1 MIPLRF
7 QILLTLTTCLSGTAL
22 AEDLEVQMAEIP
34 PHMDVDGEGREAD
47 IIRAVS
53 KACGWTV
60 MFDVEPFTRHWR
72 SFESGD
78 GDAVGTVPIGVTLGG
93 TQTAPYVTYRNG
105 VTMLDAAGVT
115 PTSLEDLSGLDV
127 VAFAGATD
135 VLPGLLEARAGF
147 SSYREVGDQ
156 LSHSRL
162 LFAGRVDAILGDGM
176 ITAEYNRRLANR
188 PITAVDAEQ
197 PTTFSPIFEPTQFA
211 MVFREANRAS
221 AFDACLDQSRDA
233 IAAINAAYVERYRD
247 VIGEGAY

>member
-1 MIPLRF
+1 MIPRRF
-7 QILLTLTTCLSGTAL
+7 RVFLTLPVLLGGPAL
-22 AEDLEVQMAEIP
+22 AEDLEVRMAEIP
-34 PHMDVDGEGREAD
+34 PHMDVGGEGREAD
-47 IIRAVS
+47 IIRAIS

-78 GDAVGTVPIGVTLGG
+78 GDAVGTVPIGMTLGG
-93 TQTAPYVTYRNG
+93 IQTDSYVTYRNG
-105 VTMLDAAGVT
+105 VTMLDATGIT
-115 PTSLEDLSGLDV
+115 PTSLEDLAGLDV

-176 ITAEYNRRLANR
+176 ITAEYNRRLANG
-188 PITAVDAEQ
+188 PILAVDASQ
-197 PTTFSPIFEPTQFA
+197 PTTFSPIFEPTRFA
-211 MVFREANRAS
+211 MVFRDPDRAM
-221 AFDACLDQSRDA
+221 AFDACLDQSREA

-247 VIGEGAY
+247 AIGEGSY